1 MAQLIVSLRIMPEG
15 VEINLDHVAEQI
27 KEKVAEFGGEVGKV
41 TTVPVAFGIK
51 SLEIV
56 FVMEE
61 STGSTDK
68 LEEIITALPGV
79 ESVEVFDVR
88 RALG

>member
-15 VEINLDHVAEQI
+15 VEINLDHVANQI
-27 KEKVAEFGGEVGKV
+27 KEKVADFGGEVGKV
-41 TTVPVAFGIK
+41 TTVPVAFGIN

-61 STGSTDK
+61 SKGSTDR

>member
-1 MAQLIVSLRIMPEG
+1 MAQIIVSLRIMPEG
-15 VEINLDHVAEQI
+15 VEINLDHLTDNI
-27 KEKVAEFGGEVGKV
+27 KEKVLSFGGEVGKV
-41 TTVPVAFGIK
+41 TVVPVAFGIR

-61 STGSTDK
+61 SKGSTDK
-68 LEEIITALPGV
+68 LEETIAGLPGV